1 MAARGAGCPTCS
13 DPVEPKGPW
22 RPFCSERC
30 KMVDLG
36 RWFQG
41 QYVVAGEDAIALDPE
56 EFEEHLRHL
65 EQAQGKQG
73 RDEPGAEGGDPDS
86 DG

>member
-1 MAARGAGCPTCS
+1 MGAARPKCPTCS
-13 DPVEPKGPW
+13 KAVEAEGGY

-41 QYVVAGEDAIALDPE
+41 EYVVAGEDAIALDPE
-56 EFEEHLRHL
+56 EFEEHLRQL
-65 EQAQGKQG
+65 EEAKAA
-73 RDEPGAEGGDPDS
+73 EGADDAHEGGDAES
-86 DG
+86 DA

>member
-1 MAARGAGCPTCS
+1 
-13 DPVEPKGPW
+13 
-22 RPFCSERC
+22 
-30 KMVDLG
+30 MVDLG

-65 EQAQGKQG
+65 EQARAEQGG
-73 RDEPGAEGGDPDS
+73 DGPDAEGGEPDS
-86 DG
+86 DA

>member
-1 MAARGAGCPTCS
+1 MAASAIRCPTCRGET
-13 DPVEPKGPW
+13 PAGAPF

-41 QYVVAGEDAIALDPE
+41 EYVVAGEDAIALDPE
-56 EFEEHLRHL
+56 EFETHLRHL
-65 EQAQGKQG
+65 EEAQAQKAT
-73 RDEPGAEGGDPDS
+73 DEGDDPDP
-86 DG
+86 DA

>member
-1 MAARGAGCPTCS
+1 MSKPTTVECPICKKRVQWTT
-13 DPVEPKGPW
+13 DNEH

-41 QYVVAGEDAIALDPE
+41 EYVVAGEDAIALDPE
-56 EFEEHLRHL
+56 ELEEHLREL
-65 EQAQGKQG
+65 ESKRAAEGT
-73 RDEPGAEGGDPDS
+73 PEGGDAES
-86 DG
+86 DA